1 MGVKGLRRLFFYIF
15 SQDWPQ
21 DEETQKEGDESEF
34 TKLKYTPAILQ
45 QVQAF
50 EQGTINTSDEEE
62 NDKNKLM
69 RSEPKKLRHI
79 SLSATASQQMNIS
92 EERRRREHEIRPLGG
107 VIKVGLPAS

>member
-1 MGVKGLRRLFFYIF
+1 
-15 SQDWPQ
+15 
-21 DEETQKEGDESEF
+21 
-34 TKLKYTPAILQ
+34 
-45 QVQAF
+45 
-50 EQGTINTSDEEE
+50 
-62 NDKNKLM
+62 M